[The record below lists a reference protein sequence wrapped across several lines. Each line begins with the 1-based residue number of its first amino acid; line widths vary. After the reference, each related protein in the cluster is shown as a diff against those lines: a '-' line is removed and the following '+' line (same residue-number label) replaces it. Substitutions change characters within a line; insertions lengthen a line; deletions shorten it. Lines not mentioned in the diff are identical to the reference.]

1 MSFSKFAKQR
11 KVDQENREFKEEW
24 TEKYAFI
31 LPQSSTK
38 PMCLICTETVA
49 IIKSGNVK
57 RHYESKHSY
66 FERQYP
72 QNTEV
77 RTAKLTKSKSSYQA
91 TNSLFV
97 RSMSMQERVNE
108 ASLRVAWVL
117 GKHKKPFSDSEVVK
131 ECMTE
136 VTEALLEGK
145 EKQEMSEK
153 IKQIPLSNFTTTRRT
168 ELLAKDLVTQLTD
181 DIKNAECISLAV
193 DESTDSTDNAQLS
206 VFVRYYS
213 EAKGTFCEDIL
224 GLKTL
229 HGHTRGEDIYEA
241 IMQMLNEMGIDLKTV
256 VSIATDGAPAMIGRE
271 KGAVQ
276 RLKEHHPDL
285 LSYHCI
291 IHQSVLCSN
300 LGKEY
305 SDVIE
310 TIMKRVNYLRAS

>member
-57 RHYESKHSY
+57 RHDESKHSY

-77 RTAKLTKSKSSYQA
+77 RTAKLTKLKSSYQA

-153 IKQIPLSNFTTTRRT
+153 SKQVPLSNSTTTRRT

-193 DESTDSTDNAQLS
+193 DESTDRTDNA
-206 VFVRYYS
+206 
-213 EAKGTFCEDIL
+213 
-224 GLKTL
+224 
-229 HGHTRGEDIYEA
+229 
-241 IMQMLNEMGIDLKTV
+241 
-256 VSIATDGAPAMIGRE
+256 
-271 KGAVQ
+271 
-276 RLKEHHPDL
+276 
-285 LSYHCI
+285 
-291 IHQSVLCSN
+291 
-300 LGKEY
+300 
-305 SDVIE
+305 
-310 TIMKRVNYLRAS
+310 

>member
-1 MSFSKFAKQR
+1 
-11 KVDQENREFKEEW
+11 
-24 TEKYAFI
+24 
-31 LPQSSTK
+31 
-38 PMCLICTETVA
+38 
-49 IIKSGNVK
+49 
-57 RHYESKHSY
+57 
-66 FERQYP
+66 
-72 QNTEV
+72 
-77 RTAKLTKSKSSYQA
+77 
-91 TNSLFV
+91 
-97 RSMSMQERVNE
+97 
-108 ASLRVAWVL
+108 
-117 GKHKKPFSDSEVVK
+117 
-131 ECMTE
+131 
-136 VTEALLEGK
+136 
-145 EKQEMSEK
+145 
-153 IKQIPLSNFTTTRRT
+153 
-168 ELLAKDLVTQLTD
+168 VTQLTD

-193 DESTDSTDNAQLS
+193 DESTDSIDNAQLS

-241 IMQMLNEMGIDLKTV
+241 IMQMLKEMGIDLKTV